1 MPKTSVTPISNF
13 FEKDITK
20 SIRPGYHSH
29 RHKVIP
35 PWRRFVNRQPSSH
48 PTHPTLPTTI
58 PLPKDVFP
66 TNLMYANNNK
76 KFLSY
81 LDHDKI
87 LAFKLKT
94 FSRGSKKLK
103 MDIELKY
110 LSIKYLYKKPLKRK
124 TLLKKKTVCH
134 WAGLFLKPNS
144 FISNLATT
152 ILQHGE
158 NNP

>member
-1 MPKTSVTPISNF
+1 
-13 FEKDITK
+13 
-20 SIRPGYHSH
+20 
-29 RHKVIP
+29 
-35 PWRRFVNRQPSSH
+35 
-48 PTHPTLPTTI
+48 
-58 PLPKDVFP
+58 
-66 TNLMYANNNK
+66 MYANNNK
-76 KFLSY
+76 KFLSC

-110 LSIKYLYKKPLKRK
+110 LSIKYLYKKYSKERHFL
-124 TLLKKKTVCH
+124 KKTVCH

-144 FISNLATT
+144 FISNLTNT

-158 NNP
+158 NKP

>member
-1 MPKTSVTPISNF
+1 
-13 FEKDITK
+13 
-20 SIRPGYHSH
+20 
-29 RHKVIP
+29 
-35 PWRRFVNRQPSSH
+35 
-48 PTHPTLPTTI
+48 
-58 PLPKDVFP
+58 
-66 TNLMYANNNK
+66 MYANNNK

-124 TLLKKKTVCH
+124 TLLKKKQFVTGPGC
-134 WAGLFLKPNS
+134 F
-144 FISNLATT
+144 
-152 ILQHGE
+152 
-158 NNP
+158 